1 MTLPVLLKMEPNVRK
16 QLRFII
22 SFKLKVSKLGARS
35 EDAIFRSIETARKKK
50 KKMIVHIMRIRKST
64 KDQACFYTRFK
75 LVLVWKTTK
84 GISRVRRVPASEI
97 LGGISSVYKEVR
109 AQTPRH
115 PAHNKGVSDRLEK
128 GTGGGTR
135 TGQ

>member
-50 KKMIVHIMRIRKST
+50 KNDCAYHENRKST
-64 KDQACFYTRFK
+64 KDFYTRFK